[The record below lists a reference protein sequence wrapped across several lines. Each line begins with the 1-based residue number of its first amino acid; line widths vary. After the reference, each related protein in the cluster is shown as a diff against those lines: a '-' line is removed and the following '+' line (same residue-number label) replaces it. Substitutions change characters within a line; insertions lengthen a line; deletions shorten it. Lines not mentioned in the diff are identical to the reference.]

1 MIKVIALIT
10 QMDEEETEAID
21 QLEELQQ
28 SYPGAKINLNG
39 ELTVNFPED
48 VKIPVEPN

>member
-1 MIKVIALIT
+1 MIKVITLIA
-10 QMDEEETEAID
+10 QMDKEETQAIA

-39 ELTVNFPED
+39 ELTVNFPEN